1 MNLFQEA
8 KSVLDKSGKVNPLGP
23 YGRQKLTGR
32 EVATYFRNN
41 KVKDAKLKKAV
52 EVALDL
58 GGAMTVATKEIKKFY
73 GDKIANSPEVK
84 NALAYANESV
94 EFTLDMISEDEVKVD
109 HENPKDRADQKKFRK
124 IIQLGKQAK
133 IKLLDGGG
141 RGYRAQGNRAQVQK
155 FKQLVSKEFGN
166 SVSMSESLN
175 LSKNRIGDKQKK
187 SVDQVRKDMNKSVD
201 DANQKLRD
209 AMKRKK
215 EREDRMR
222 MQQREALD
230 DKDAKSVKKVVGQ
243 LKKAVKAHTGQVKS
257 LEKDLQ
263 DQKLNEFDTV
273 RKMWEDALEKK
284 NLKEA
289 KKLKDIVRKHK
300 SALMKAKKSGNLE
313 LPRKVEDELSN
324 WASSNGDIRGDDPDE
339 FDQWLDNNL
348 DDLVP
353 TLKIRESVNENYR
366 TLARKGMGAEDKK
379 SIKVGREV
387 DYYEPKRGDKRQG
400 KIIKMTA
407 KGYTVQDD
415 QDRKTYTFVYHDRVK
430 AKKLLE
436 SLNEVTDKEITMARK
451 LSKDMEKVKKGYQ
464 QIAKTGDKTLKDT
477 KFNPTYEA
485 ILKAQQKV
493 LSLIG
498 QLSNLKMINSS
509 NIASISPNLNIMDS
523 YKKMHEDS
531 MQDKLAK
538 LFKMR
543 DKKAID
549 GVANLLNMTSVKVLQ
564 SMQKQ
569 NPKGFERM
577 AKKMGELPA
586 MEAKEIIDEKL
597 SREDLKLI
605 DKMYDKKGN
614 LTPIGKKV
622 MEFGKKKKLHASY

>member
-8 KSVLDKSGKVNPLGP
+8 KEVLDKSGKVNPLGP
-23 YGRQKLTGR
+23 YGRSKLTGR

-41 KVKDAKLKKAV
+41 KVKDAKIKKAV

-58 GGAMTVATKEIKKFY
+58 GGADSIARKEIKKFY
-73 GDKIANSPEVK
+73 GDKILKSKEVQ
-84 NALAYANESV
+84 NALQYANESV
-94 EFTLDMISEDEVKVD
+94 EFTFDMINEDEVKVD

-166 SVSMSESLN
+166 SVSMSESIN

-187 SVDQVRKDMNKSVD
+187 SVDQVRRDMNKSVD

-209 AMKRKK
+209 AMRRKK
-215 EREDRMR
+215 EKEARMR
-222 MQQREALD
+222 QQQREAKKLD
-230 DKDAKSVKKVVGQ
+230 KEVEKVKEN
-243 LKKAVKAHTGQVKS
+243 KKF
-257 LEKDLQ
+257 
-263 DQKLNEFDTV
+263 NEFDTV

-284 NLKEA
+284 NLKESSESIEEGQFYGQDGMNKAA
-289 KKLKDIVRKHK
+289 KKMFNKKTHIKLVKDKGSYQSATISRKDKKKIAQLKKDGYKEV
-300 SALMKAKKSGNLE
+300 SL
-313 LPRKVEDELSN
+313 
-324 WASSNGDIRGDDPDE
+324 
-339 FDQWLDNNL
+339 
-348 DDLVP
+348 
-353 TLKIRESVNENYR
+353 ESVNENYR
-366 TLARKGMGAEDKK
+366 KLAQYGMGTETSK
-379 SIKVGREV
+379 SARVGLEL
-387 DYYEPKRGDKRQG
+387 DFYDSKGNKQFG
-400 KIIKMTA
+400 KILQRTNTGYLVKDD
-407 KGYTVQDD
+407 KGKKHVL
-415 QDRKTYTFVYHDRVK
+415 KYHDRKK
-430 AKKLLE
+430 AAKMLKPNYVHTE
-436 SLNEVTDKEITMARK
+436 SINEVTDKEINMAKK

-464 QIAKTGDKTLKDT
+464 QIAKTGDKTLKNT
-477 KFNPTYEA
+477 GFNPTYEA

-498 QLSNLKMINSS
+498 ELNTMKIISDRSASRKKDSKGRPIMSS
-509 NIASISPNLNIMDS
+509 NIMDS
-523 YKKMHEDS
+523 YRIMYEES
-531 MQDKLAK
+531 MQDKLSK
-538 LFKMR
+538 LFRMR

-586 MEAKEIIDEKL
+586 MEGIEIIDEKL

-622 MEFGKKKKLHASY
+622 MEYGKKKKQ

>member
-8 KSVLDKSGKVNPLGP
+8 KEVLDKSGKVNPLGP
-23 YGRQKLTGR
+23 YGRSKLTGR

-41 KVKDAKLKKAV
+41 KVKDAKIKKAV

-58 GGAMTVATKEIKKFY
+58 GGADSIARKEIKKFY
-73 GDKIANSPEVK
+73 GDKILKSKEVQ
-84 NALAYANESV
+84 NALRYANESV
-94 EFTLDMISEDEVKVD
+94 EFTFDMINEDEVKVD

-166 SVSMSESLN
+166 SVSMSESIN

-187 SVDQVRKDMNKSVD
+187 SVDQVRRDMNKSVD

-209 AMKRKK
+209 AMRRKK
-215 EREDRMR
+215 EKEARMR
-222 MQQREALD
+222 QQQREAKKLD
-230 DKDAKSVKKVVGQ
+230 KEVEKVKEN
-243 LKKAVKAHTGQVKS
+243 KKF
-257 LEKDLQ
+257 
-263 DQKLNEFDTV
+263 NEFDTV

-284 NLKEA
+284 NLKESSESIEEGQFYGQDGMNKAA
-289 KKLKDIVRKHK
+289 KKMFNKKTHIKLVKDKGSYQSATISRKDKKKIAQLKKDGYKEV
-300 SALMKAKKSGNLE
+300 SL
-313 LPRKVEDELSN
+313 
-324 WASSNGDIRGDDPDE
+324 
-339 FDQWLDNNL
+339 
-348 DDLVP
+348 
-353 TLKIRESVNENYR
+353 ESVNENYR
-366 TLARKGMGAEDKK
+366 KLAQYGMGTETSK
-379 SIKVGREV
+379 SARVGLEL
-387 DYYEPKRGDKRQG
+387 DFYDSKGNKQFG
-400 KIIKMTA
+400 KILQRTNTGYLVKDD
-407 KGYTVQDD
+407 KGKKHVL
-415 QDRKTYTFVYHDRVK
+415 KYHDRKK
-430 AKKLLE
+430 AAKMLKPNYVHTE
-436 SLNEVTDKEITMARK
+436 SINEVTDKEINMAKK

-464 QIAKTGDKTLKDT
+464 QIAKTGDKTLKNT
-477 KFNPTYEA
+477 GFNPTYEA

-498 QLSNLKMINSS
+498 ELNTMKIISDRSASRKKDSKGRPIMSS
-509 NIASISPNLNIMDS
+509 NIMDS
-523 YKKMHEDS
+523 YRIMYEES
-531 MQDKLAK
+531 MQDKLSK
-538 LFKMR
+538 LFRMR

-586 MEAKEIIDEKL
+586 MEGIEIIDEKL

-622 MEFGKKKKLHASY
+622 MEYGKKKKQ